1 MERYEKVKFLGRGTY
16 GEVWM
21 ALDKKTNSSVAVK
34 QIRIVEE
41 GEGIHFTALREIMIL
56 QELKHPNVIQLSD
69 IFYKNSNIH
78 LVIELAE
85 NALNDLIPKLPED
98 EALTKGLMKQ
108 ILEGVAY
115 MHENSVLHRD
125 LKPGNLLV
133 TKSGEVKVT
142 DFGTAKIICDSDA
155 PKSTGICTLWYQSP
169 ELLFGTKH
177 YGKSMDMWS
186 VGCIFAELLSKHPF
200 FPGNSAIDQLSKIFN
215 TLGTPS
221 EDEWTGMNYL
231 PNYLPFSASPR
242 ISFKRAFPKASD
254 SAIKLLSE
262 LFTYNPSK
270 RISAHDALESD
281 YFASEP
287 FALSPSEIS
296 SVINNLT

>member
-155 PKSTGICTLWYQSP
+155 PKSTGICTLW
-169 ELLFGTKH
+169 
-177 YGKSMDMWS
+177 
-186 VGCIFAELLSKHPF
+186 
-200 FPGNSAIDQLSKIFN
+200 
-215 TLGTPS
+215 
-221 EDEWTGMNYL
+221 
-231 PNYLPFSASPR
+231 
-242 ISFKRAFPKASD
+242 
-254 SAIKLLSE
+254 
-262 LFTYNPSK
+262 
-270 RISAHDALESD
+270 
-281 YFASEP
+281 
-287 FALSPSEIS
+287 
-296 SVINNLT
+296 